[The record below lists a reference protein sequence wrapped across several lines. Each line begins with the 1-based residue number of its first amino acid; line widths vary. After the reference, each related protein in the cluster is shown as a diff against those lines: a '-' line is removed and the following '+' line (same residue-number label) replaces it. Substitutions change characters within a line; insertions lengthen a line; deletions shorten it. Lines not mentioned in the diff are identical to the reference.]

1 MKSGDFG
8 PRSDRLVGSEVRS
21 GDLQSLFPGTSQNGV
36 LEEPKPLHF
45 VKKKKKTLHFR
56 VLRKE
61 SLEIP

>member
-36 LEEPKPLHF
+36 LEEPKPPHF
-45 VKKKKKTLHFR
+45 VKKD
-56 VLRKE
+56 
-61 SLEIP
+61 SILEF